1 MASSSRDRRTK
12 AEILEENK
20 KLKTDVQKWE
30 TLSEKATT
38 VINTLEQDAQ
48 MWKLD
53 AEEWRQGAFNA
64 REELHETR
72 SRLKK
77 VEQELDD
84 RKRRD
89 RSPRRLS
96 TATTRRSVEQT
107 CKFSALNHVL
117 AWERDSVIDEQ
128 KEIISKLREEN
139 QSLRRG
145 DGPIGEVLCH
155 NWIAILP
162 NLDEDTKKRLLAQKT
177 PVNKILAAVDKLH
190 SASNDMIRWGGLS
203 FSPTVGDLPVAN
215 RVD

>member
-12 AEILEENK
+12 AKILEENK

-30 TLSEKATT
+30 KLSEKATT
-38 VINTLEQDAQ
+38 VIDTLEQDAL
-48 MWKLD
+48 MWKSD
-53 AEEWRQGAFNA
+53 AEEWRKGAFNS

-72 SRLKK
+72 SKLKK

-96 TATTRRSVEQT
+96 TATTRRNVEQT

-128 KEIISKLREEN
+128 KEIISKLQDPEHRI
-139 QSLRRG
+139 SKK
-145 DGPIGEVLCH
+145 IGIDIGYRY
-155 NWIAILP
+155 W
-162 NLDEDTKKRLLAQKT
+162 
-177 PVNKILAAVDKLH
+177 
-190 SASNDMIRWGGLS
+190 
-203 FSPTVGDLPVAN
+203 
-215 RVD
+215 